1 MVGDGAT
8 GPGVWMRFCCVIET
22 VGCVTIGKMKLTGLR
37 FNGTSASSDITK
49 VGDSGVILPIQR
61 QWVSAVCLTGKPR
74 GAS

>member
-49 VGDSGVILPIQR
+49 VGLRAILPIQR
-61 QWVSAVCLTGKPR
+61 QWVSAVCYTRAFR